1 MPHIAKDAAPTF
13 TIPGLPVTG
22 FAAPSRGA
30 TETSLWMIEL
40 APGAPATPHTM
51 DREEVFVA
59 LAGRATATVAERE
72 HDVSAGEALIVPAGE
87 TFALANPHGEPFRAV
102 VALPVGGRARLA
114 DGDAFIPP
122 WAE

>member
-1 MPHIAKDAAPTF
+1 VPHIAKDAAPTF
-13 TIPGLPVTG
+13 TIPGLTVTG

-114 DGDAFIPP
+114 DGDAFTPP

>member
-1 MPHIAKDAAPTF
+1 VPHIAKDAAPTF
-13 TIPGLPVTG
+13 TIPGLTVTG

-30 TETSLWMIEL
+30 TETSVWMIEL

-102 VALPVGGRARLA
+102 VALPVGGRARLV

>member
-13 TIPGLPVTG
+13 TIPGLTVTG

-30 TETSLWMIEL
+30 TETSVWMIEL

-114 DGDAFIPP
+114 DGDAFTPP

>member
-1 MPHIAKDAAPTF
+1 VPHIAKDAAPTF
-13 TIPGLPVTG
+13 TIPGLTVTG

-40 APGAPATPHTM
+40 GPGAPATPHTM

-59 LAGRATATVAERE
+59 LAGRATATVAGRE
-72 HDVSAGEALIVPAGE
+72 YDISAGEALIVPAGE